1 MPELLHEGIGYQG
14 ERFVFITSR
23 LGQML
28 GSELYDAYVAG
39 RLSKRW
45 IRSLFFRKLFAPASA
60 KKMYFDIVRR
70 VRVPR
75 KRVIA

>member
-1 MPELLHEGIGYQG
+1 
-14 ERFVFITSR
+14 VTSR

-45 IRSLFFRKLFAPASA
+45 IRSLYFRKVTAPGSA

-70 VRVPR
+70 VRTPR
-75 KRVIA
+75 KRMLA